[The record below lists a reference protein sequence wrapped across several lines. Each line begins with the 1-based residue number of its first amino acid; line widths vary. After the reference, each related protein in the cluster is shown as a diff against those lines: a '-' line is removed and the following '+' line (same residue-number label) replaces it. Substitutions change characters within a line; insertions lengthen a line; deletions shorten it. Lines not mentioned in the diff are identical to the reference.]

1 MNSPIRALLAFI
13 MLVVAFATTGGAQ
26 AADTWL
32 PKSEFRSDRAVYLDP
47 TLSNHSQFPVSL
59 NGLETK
65 LQSLNSTHG
74 LKFYFVMT
82 QQGTEQNPTSDKF
95 AVWKLD
101 QFVASVQSKL
111 PADDYVVVLL
121 VRSSADP
128 NKFSFAANGGNRLQ
142 EYGLTGSFFSGSQ
155 SPLGANQRI
164 YLPNDPAGF
173 GNAVAIG
180 INKAVTEHFDAIKR
194 QEQWRQQ
201 QAENERQEGIR
212 RAEQRRLQAIEDQR
226 LAAEAAER
234 NEAIRFYLMVGGPP
248 GTIAIILLIMFI
260 AHRSRKAATDKLV
273 ASWRERMT
281 ASSTNYQR
289 LETGYFGFLTHQ
301 AEWQKKFKGST
312 AAKFKVAVT
321 DFANYSARQLAANRR
336 YLEAEKLAS
345 GARFPFA
352 LFGTFSKVSALLT
365 QNSIKITGQELPL
378 EMATL
383 YGGLVEEKEY
393 KPEEVL
399 AEMEQLF
406 DKTNKA
412 LAAIKGAFDGAA
424 QNKKDIEV
432 LDQSV
437 VGIQPDLQA
446 VGLNFEP
453 YAATYKSLVEGKNAF
468 LTILD
473 SDPLD
478 AFAGSEKVEA
488 GFEALKA
495 SLLRAISIQKSFAD
509 TEKAISKVTQRV
521 ASVRGQTVDYKYAL
535 TGKETRELASGANY
549 LLNEE
554 NGNPDNILAEA
565 NDHFAKARTA
575 CLQGELDKASDEKS
589 KAENFATDANTLV
602 DTIFAAKALVEK
614 QLVPV
619 RTSLGKLQGD
629 IPGAT
634 TAVTALKAEF
644 LTKNFAG
651 EPEKLDNANAVSDST
666 EAELAKVKKAY
677 EEQRYLAARKRLETV
692 GGNIQSATDDLV
704 EIHTRLAKLRE
715 LRSHS
720 RNIVKQSADLSAALA
735 TKLETNSFTTS
746 EATDQAY
753 KRQMPVLGIQQIDV
767 VKDITDWPAAADNAD
782 KLLAAL
788 KAVDKAIDDEKAQY
802 QNAVA
807 AVDNLSAAINDA
819 ASYVRNGDTRRPAK
833 DALAAANDSLA
844 AVQTSIKRAKSDW
857 ASIARKA
864 NEAKSKATEAKSL
877 AIADK
882 EKADAA
888 RSAIS
893 SARSNISSTPTS
905 YQRGVT
911 ADLSG
916 AWSQLRTAESSLGS
930 GNYEQAISQARS
942 ASSAADSAQRAAEAR
957 VAAIIAEEERRRR
970 EEERRE
976 EERRA
981 AARRAAEAAA
991 AAAEASRR
999 RSSDDSFSG
1008 GGRSGGGSSGGGRSG
1023 GGGDF

>member
-1 MNSPIRALLAFI
+1 MNNPIKALLAFI
-13 MLVVAFATTGGAQ
+13 LMVVAFATAGGAQ

-47 TLSNHSQFPVSL
+47 ILSNHSQFPVSL
-59 NGLETK
+59 NGLEAK
-65 LQSLNSTHG
+65 LQALNSTHG
-74 LKFYFVMT
+74 LKYYFVMT

-101 QFVASVQSKL
+101 QFVAMVQSKL
-111 PADDYVVVLL
+111 PADDYAVILL

-128 NKFSFAANGGNRLQ
+128 SKFSFAANGGNRLQ
-142 EYGLTGSFFSGSQ
+142 QYGLTGSFFSGSG
-155 SPLGANQRI
+155 SPLSVNQRI

-173 GNAVAIG
+173 GNAVATG
-180 INKAVTEHFDAIKR
+180 INRAVTEHFDAIKR
-194 QEQWRQQ
+194 QEARRLQQIEDDKQAAIRQ
-201 QAENERQEGIR
+201 
-212 RAEQRRLQAIEDQR
+212 AEQRRLQVIEDAR
-226 LAAEAAER
+226 LAEEAVKR
-234 NEAIRFYLMVGGPP
+234 NEAIRFNLMIFGPP
-248 GTIAIILLIMFI
+248 GTIAVILLILFFVY
-260 AHRSRKAATDKLV
+260 RSRKAATDKLV

-289 LETGYFGFLTHQ
+289 LESGYFGFLQHQ
-301 AEWQKKFKGST
+301 AAWQEKFKGTT
-312 AAKFKVAVT
+312 AAKFKTAVT

-336 YLEAEKLAS
+336 FQEAEKLAQ
-345 GARFPFA
+345 GARYPFA
-352 LFGTFSKVSALLT
+352 LFGTFSKVNALLT
-365 QNSIKITGQELPL
+365 QTSIKITGQELPL
-378 EMATL
+378 EMASL

-393 KPEEVL
+393 TPAEVL

-424 QNKKDIEV
+424 QNKKDIDV
-432 LDQSV
+432 LDASV
-437 VGIQPDLQA
+437 VALKPELQS
-446 VGLNFEP
+446 VGLNFDP
-453 YAATYKSLVEGKNAF
+453 YETTYKGLTEGKTAF
-468 LTILD
+468 IAILD
-473 SDPLD
+473 SNPLD
-478 AFAGSEKVEA
+478 AFAGSEQVEA
-488 GFEALKA
+488 GFEALKT
-495 SLLRAISIQKSFAD
+495 SLLRAIGIQKSFAD
-509 TEKAISKVTQRV
+509 TEKAIGKSTTRV
-521 ASVRGQTVDYKYAL
+521 ATVRGQAVDYKYAL
-535 TGKETRELASGANY
+535 TGKEARELASGATF

-554 NGNPDNILAEA
+554 NGNPDNLLAEA
-565 NDHFAKARTA
+565 NDHFTKAKAA
-575 CLQGELDKASDEKS
+575 CLAGELDKAADEKAM
-589 KAENFATDANTLV
+589 AEKSATDANALV
-602 DTIFAAKALVEK
+602 DTILAAKAFVEK

-644 LTKNFAG
+644 LAKNFPG

-746 EATDQAY
+746 EATDLAY

-802 QNAVA
+802 QNAVS
-807 AVDNLSAAINDA
+807 AVDKLSAAINDA
-819 ASYVRNGDTRRPAK
+819 ASYVRDGDTRRPAK

-844 AVQTSIKRAKSDW
+844 AVQSSIKRAKSDW

-893 SARSNISSTPTS
+893 SARSNINSTPTS

-916 AWSQLRTAESSLGS
+916 AWSQLRSAESSLSS
-930 GNYEQAISQARS
+930 GNYEQAISQARN

-991 AAAEASRR
+991 AAAAASRR
-999 RSSDDSFSG
+999 NNDDGFSG
-1008 GGRSGGGSSGGGRSG
+1008 GGRSGGGQSGGGRSG